1 LKPGQTDRFRFGSVF
16 LGPKP
21 VQIGLTWF
29 FRFGLIL
36 AQLGSIFSGLARFFQ
51 FGSVFSGLARFWF
64 GFFGLARFFAGL
76 ARFFDSFFMFGF
88 GSVCF
93 FLF

>member
-1 LKPGQTDRFRFGSVF
+1 VIIFGSVRFLSKKVTKQKNLKKKTKTELKPGQTDRCRVGSVF

-36 AQLGSIFSGLARFFQ
+36 ARLGSIFPVSLGFFR
-51 FGSVFSGLARFWF
+51 FGSVLAW
-64 GFFGLARFFAGL
+64 
-76 ARFFDSFFMFGF
+76 F
-88 GSVCF
+88 GSV
-93 FLF
+93 LV